1 LTISPFAP
9 LVQPPGIP
17 FHIHLLPW

>member
-1 LTISPFAP
+1 VTISPFAP